1 MSSRLLKNS
10 SRVQGVQI
18 FGVRRQVAALQNGG
32 LRQTLFQ
39 QPARILTVGF
49 LLLLLGLNA
58 PAIAQHKLQQTQGP
72 QTLLRQGWAIQSSAK
87 VPEKGAAISQSQ
99 FRPQSWYAASVPS
112 TVVGTLVDDK
122 VYPDPLV
129 GMNLRMMPGCNYP
142 IGANFSLR
150 PMPEDSPFRVSWW
163 YRTEFQLPAVYRD
176 RNIWLHFDGVNFR
189 ANIWLNGK
197 QIATSD
203 QIAGTFRIHELNIRD
218 TARVGQLN
226 TLAVEVFPALP
237 DDLGWTWV
245 DWNPMPPDK
254 NMGIFREVYLTSSGP
269 VTLRYPQ
276 AVTHFDLP
284 SLETAH
290 LTVNAEARNATD
302 HEVEGLLSGRIE
314 GVRFSQRVKLG
325 PQETRSVSFTPEQ
338 FPQLNLLHPRVWWP
352 AHLGAQNLYSLEMEF
367 IADGKVS
374 DRQSTRFGIRE
385 TTSEL
390 DNQNHLVF
398 RVNGHNILIRGG
410 GWASDMFLR
419 FMPDRLRTEFQYVK
433 DMNLNTIRLE
443 GQLQPDYFFDL
454 ADEYGILIMAGW
466 CCCSHWEHWQHR
478 DDYKE
483 GPVWDKED
491 YEIAAKSQADQIRR
505 LRNHPSLL
513 VWLNGSDNPPPADV
527 EKMYVDVLK
536 KYQWPNPFISSA
548 TAKKAEFS
556 GATGVKME
564 GPYEWVPA
572 SYWLLDK
579 EAGGAHGFATEIS
592 PGPAV
597 PPLESLQ
604 RMIPREHLW
613 PIDEYW
619 NYHAGGGE
627 FKNIKVFTDA
637 LSSRYGEAKD
647 VRDFALKSQLMTYE
661 GQRAMFEAYGGNRYT
676 STGVIQ
682 WMLNNAWPSLIW
694 HLYDYYLMPAGGY
707 FGTRKACE
715 PIHVQYSYDDKSVV
729 AVNTTYQPQRK
740 LKLTAQV
747 FDLNLA
753 EKFSQATEIDLA
765 ADSNFKAFSIPQ
777 LRDLS
782 ATYFL
787 KLTLQ
792 SSTGQIISDNFY
804 WLSTTDDVLDLK
816 RTKWYYTPVSSYADM
831 TQLEKLRP
839 VKLTVTGRAERRGGE
854 ETARVSISNPGP
866 SLAFFVHLQIKQG
879 SSERDVLPVV
889 WQDNYVSL
897 LPGERREVTATYKVK
912 DLGNA
917 VAFVKVE
924 PWNSAPVKI
933 SLRPNK

>member
-1 MSSRLLKNS
+1 MFRLLS
-10 SRVQGVQI
+10 
-18 FGVRRQVAALQNGG
+18 L
-32 LRQTLFQ
+32 
-39 QPARILTVGF
+39 GF
-49 LLLLLGLNA
+49 VISLLGLNA
-58 PAIAQHKLQQTQGP
+58 PAIPQNKRQQPPLDKTF
-72 QTLLRQGWAIQSSAK
+72 LRQGWTIQSSAK
-87 VPEKGAAISQSQ
+87 VQEQGDAISQNQ
-99 FRPQSWYAASVPS
+99 FQPKSWYPATAPS
-112 TVVGTLVDDK
+112 TVVGTLVEDK
-122 VYPDPLV
+122 VYSDPFV
-129 GMNLRMMPGCNYP
+129 GMNLRLMPGCSYP

-163 YRTEFQLPAVYRD
+163 YRTEFRLPAGYRD
-176 RNIWLHFDGVNFR
+176 RNIWLHLDGVNFR
-189 ANIWLNGK
+189 ANVWLNGQ

-203 QIAGTFRIHELNIRD
+203 QIAGTFRLHELNIRD
-218 TARVGQLN
+218 PARAGLN
-226 TLAVEVFPALP
+226 TLAIEVFPQQP

-245 DWNPMPPDK
+245 DWSPMPPDK

-284 SLETAH
+284 ALETAH
-290 LTVNAEARNATD
+290 LTVNAEAHNTSD

-314 GVRFSQRVKLG
+314 GLRFSQRVKLG
-325 PQETRSVSFTPEQ
+325 PQETRSVSFTPQQ
-338 FPQLNLLHPRVWWP
+338 FPELNIAHPRVWWP
-352 AHLGAQNLYSLEMEF
+352 VHLGAQDLYRLEMEF
-367 IADGKVS
+367 TADGKVS
-374 DRQSTRFGIRE
+374 DRQTTRFGIRE
-385 TTSEL
+385 ITSEL
-390 DNQNHLVF
+390 DAQNHRVF
-398 RVNGHNILIRGG
+398 KVNGQNVLIRGG

-419 FMPDRLRTEFQYVK
+419 FMPGRLRTEFQYVK
-433 DMNLNTIRLE
+433 DMNLNAIRLE

-478 DDYKE
+478 NDYKE

-491 YEIAAKSQADQIRR
+491 YDIAAKSQADQIRR
-505 LRNHPSLL
+505 LRNHPSVL

-527 EKMYVDVLK
+527 EQMYVDILK

-556 GATGVKME
+556 GVTGVKME

-604 RMIPREHLW
+604 RMIPKEHLW

-619 NYHAGGGE
+619 NYHAGGGQ

-637 LSSRYGEAKD
+637 LNSRYGAAKD
-647 VRDFALKSQLMTYE
+647 VRDYALKSQLMTYE
-661 GQRAMFEAYGGNRYT
+661 GQRAMFEAYAGNRYT

-707 FGTRKACE
+707 FGTKKACE

-729 AVNTTYQPQRK
+729 AVNTTHQPQPK

-753 EKFSQATEIDLA
+753 EKFSKATEVDLA

-777 LRDLS
+777 IQDLS

-792 SSTGQIISDNFY
+792 NSTGQIVSSNFY
-804 WLSTTDDVLDLK
+804 WLSTTDDVLDNAK
-816 RTKWYYTPVSSYADM
+816 TKWYYTPVSSYADM
-831 TQLEKLRP
+831 TQLEKLPP
-839 VKLTVTGRAERRGGE
+839 VKLAVAGRAVRRGGE
-854 ETARVSISNPGP
+854 EIAHVSISNP
-866 SLAFFVHLQIKQG
+866 SHNLAFFVHLQIKHG
-879 SSERDVLPVV
+879 TDERDVLPVV
-889 WQDNYVSL
+889 WEDNYVSL

-917 VAFVKVE
+917 PAFLKVE
-924 PWNSAPVKI
+924 GWNSVSIKI
-933 SLRPNK
+933 PLAANKKQ

>member
-1 MSSRLLKNS
+1 MFKQLTFSIVLL
-10 SRVQGVQI
+10 V
-18 FGVRRQVAALQNGG
+18 FGLSGSAMAQDKRQPPSPAKVF
-32 LRQTLFQ
+32 LRERWT
-39 QPARILTVGF
+39 
-49 LLLLLGLNA
+49 
-58 PAIAQHKLQQTQGP
+58 
-72 QTLLRQGWAIQSSAK
+72 IQSSAQIK
-87 VPEKGAAISQSQ
+87 EKGDVLSQRVFQ
-99 FRPQSWYAASVPS
+99 PRNWYPARVPS
-112 TVVGTLVDDK
+112 TVAGTLVDNK
-122 VYPDPLV
+122 VYPDPFV
-129 GMNLRMMPGCNYP
+129 GMNLRMMPGCSYP

-163 YRTEFQLPAVYRD
+163 YRTEFQLPAGYRD
-176 RNIWLHFDGVNFR
+176 RNIWLHFDGLNFR

-203 QIAGTFRIHELNIRD
+203 QIAGTFRLHELNIHD
-218 TARVGQLN
+218 TARAGELN

-269 VTLRYPQ
+269 LTLRYPQ
-276 AVTHFDLP
+276 AVTNFDLP
-284 SLETAH
+284 SLEIAH
-290 LTVNAEARNATD
+290 LTVNAEAHNETD
-302 HEVEGLLSGRIE
+302 HEVEGVLSGRIE
-314 GVRFSQRVKLG
+314 EVRFSQRVKLG
-325 PQETRSVSFTPEQ
+325 PQETRSVSFTPDQ

-352 AHLGAQNLYSLEMEF
+352 AHLGAQYLHNLEMEF
-367 IADGKVS
+367 TADGKVS
-374 DRQSTRFGIRE
+374 DRQSTRFGMRE
-385 TTSEL
+385 ITSEL

-398 RVNGHNILIRGG
+398 KINGKNVLIRGG

-419 FMPDRLRTEFQYVK
+419 FMPDRLRTEFQYVQ

-478 DDYKE
+478 DDYQE

-491 YEIAAKSQADQIRR
+491 YDIAAKSQADQIRR
-505 LRNHPSLL
+505 LRNHPSML

-527 EKMYVDVLK
+527 EQMYVDILK
-536 KYQWPNPFISSA
+536 KYQWPNPYISSA

-556 GATGVKME
+556 GPTGVKME

-572 SYWLLDK
+572 SYWMLDK

-604 RMIPREHLW
+604 RMIPKEHLW

-627 FKNIKVFTDA
+627 FKNIDVFTAA
-637 LSSRYGEAKD
+637 LNGRYGAAKD

-661 GQRAMFEAYGGNRYT
+661 GQRAMFEAYAGNKYS

-707 FGTRKACE
+707 FGTKKACE
-715 PIHVQYSYDDKSVV
+715 PIHVQYSYDDKSVI
-729 AVNTTYQPQRK
+729 AVNTTYQPRQN

-747 FDLNLA
+747 YDLKLV
-753 EKFSQATEIDLA
+753 EKFSKATEVDLA

-777 LRDLS
+777 IKDLS

-792 SSTGQIISDNFY
+792 NNTGQIVSSNFY
-804 WLSTTDDVLDLK
+804 WLSTTDDVLDTK
-816 RTKWYYTPVSSYADM
+816 KTKWYYTPVSSYADM
-831 TQLEKLRP
+831 TQLEKLP
-839 VKLTVTGRAERRGGE
+839 SAKLAVTGRAVRRGGE
-854 ETARVSISNPGP
+854 EIARVTISNPSR

-879 SSERDVLPVV
+879 SSERDVLPVF
-889 WQDNYVSL
+889 WEDNYVSL
-897 LPGERREVTATYKVK
+897 LPGERRELSATYRVK
-912 DLGNA
+912 DLGNGA
-917 VAFVKVE
+917 AFLRVE
-924 PWNSAPVKI
+924 GWNSLPITVPLAV
-933 SLRPNK
+933 NKQR